1 VKRSFRYRLKPNRQ
15 QARSLSRILEVH
27 RQLYNAALQ
36 ERREAWRMCR
46 VSVTYC
52 MQANQLKELR
62 SFDEDV
68 AFLNYSSCQQTLRRL
83 DKAFRAFF
91 RRLRE
96 GQEPGYPRFKG
107 RRRFKS
113 ASYVYGDGIKLKDG
127 RLYVQNVGRVRIRL
141 HRPLPEGATIKQVV
155 LRRTGTGEWYATF
168 QIELPEVPVERH
180 TGPAVGIDLGLE
192 HFAALST
199 GELVPNPR
207 WFRESEAA
215 LARVQRQRSRCRR
228 CSRRYHELSRR
239 ITRLHEKIARQ
250 RRDFQHKLSRRLTG
264 EFSLI
269 AVERLSVQGL
279 ARSRLA
285 KSVHDAAWSQFLF
298 FLGYKGAE
306 TGSQVI
312 EVAANG
318 TSQECACCG
327 CVVPKSLS
335 EREHVC
341 PSCGFTAPRDVNA
354 ALNILFRGTARA
366 EPPRKGLLLPV
377 GLKVSISQRAEV
389 AGSRRL

>member
-1 VKRSFRYRLKPNRQ
+1 MR
-15 QARSLSRILEVH
+15 RI
-27 RQLYNAALQ
+27 
-36 ERREAWRMCR
+36 
-46 VSVTYC
+46 SVNYY

-91 RRLRE
+91 RRVRKK
-96 GQEPGYPRFKG
+96 QKPGYPRFKG

-113 ASYVYGDGIKLKDG
+113 VSYVYHQGIRLKDG
-127 RLYVQNVGRVRIRL
+127 RLYIQHVGRVRIRL
-141 HRPLPEGATIKQVV
+141 HRPLPDGATIKQVV
-155 LRRTGTGEWYATF
+155 IKRTATGEWYATF
-168 QIELPEVPVERH
+168 QIDLPEVTVERH
-180 TGPAVGIDLGLE
+180 AGPAVGIDLGLE

-207 WFRESEAA
+207 WFRESQAA
-215 LARVQRQRSRCRR
+215 LAQTQRRRSRCQRG
-228 CSRRYHELSRR
+228 SRHYRKLSRR

-250 RRDFQHKLSRRLTG
+250 RRDFQHKLSRRLIG
-264 EFSLI
+264 EFGLI
-269 AVERLSVQGL
+269 AVENLSIKGL

-285 KSVHDAAWSQFLF
+285 KSVHDAAWSQFLS

-312 EVAANG
+312 EVAASG

-341 PSCGFTAPRDVNA
+341 PSCGFTVPRDVNA

-366 EPPRKGLLLPV
+366 EPARKGLLLPV
-377 GLKVSISQRAEV
+377 GLKVSSSQRVEV
-389 AGSRRL
+389 ARS